1 MIALDRDALRGSRS
15 SMELVVEQKRRN
27 VFRVTG
33 LYVIGAWLLT
43 QIATTVLRLF
53 EMPGRALRALLVVPA
68 FCFDSAGKNTDRPM
82 PATASRR
89 VTTPAGSA

>member
-1 MIALDRDALRGSRS
+1 
-15 SMELVVEQKRRN
+15 MELVVEPKRRN

-33 LYVIGAWLLT
+33 LHVVGAWLLT
-43 QIATTVLRLF
+43 QIATRVLPLF

-68 FCFDSAGKNTDRPM
+68 LCFISARKNTGRPM
-82 PATASRR
+82 PAIASCR